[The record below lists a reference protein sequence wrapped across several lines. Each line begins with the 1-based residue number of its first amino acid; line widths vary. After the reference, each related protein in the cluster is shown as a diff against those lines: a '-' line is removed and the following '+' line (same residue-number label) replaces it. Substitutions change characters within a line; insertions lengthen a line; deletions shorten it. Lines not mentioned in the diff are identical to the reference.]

1 MIDDKD
7 IEKLEE
13 SLVTKKEFEG
23 LMEVVAMK
31 DDLKK
36 YATKDDVV
44 EFKDKILKGQDE
56 IIGKLDKLLGE
67 KTMGDAQDKR
77 KTKILEIHNNALKSN
92 KILSEKDSAEIDN
105 LHVF

>member
-1 MIDDKD
+1 
-7 IEKLEE
+7 
-13 SLVTKKEFEG
+13 
-23 LMEVVAMK
+23 MK

-44 EFKDKILKGQDE
+44 EFKDEILKGQDE

-77 KTKILEIHNNALKSN
+77 KTKISYNLMSLVMCHLFLLRKCL
-92 KILSEKDSAEIDN
+92 LSSI
-105 LHVF
+105 

>member
-44 EFKDKILKGQDE
+44 EFKDEILKGQDE

-105 LHVF
+105 LRVF

>member
-44 EFKDKILKGQDE
+44 EFKDE
-56 IIGKLDKLLGE
+56 IMDKLDKLLGE
-67 KTMGDAQDKR
+67 KTMDDAQDKR

-105 LHVF
+105 LRVF